1 MEAYRPS
8 RPPAHG
14 MSRDQMTVR
23 NAFSVDVEE
32 YFQVEAFSSLIPKR
46 DWDLLPPRAEE
57 QTRRTLELL
66 DRFQVRG
73 TFFILGWMAERNPT
87 LVRTIHDAGHEIGSH
102 GFSHKMITDM
112 TPQEFRD
119 DVRRAKG
126 ILEGITGGNVRG
138 YRAPT
143 FSIMERTSWA
153 YEILLEEG
161 YRYSSSVYPIVHDR
175 YGWPGFGEDPRR
187 MAANGKGEIWEIPM
201 SVGSIGPLRLPF
213 GGGGY
218 LRLYPLSLTKALF
231 RSREREG
238 RAAILY
244 MHPWELDARQ
254 PKVKAPLLRRLRHY
268 IGIRN
273 MERKL
278 VSLLETRKFGTVGHY
293 LEEAVAREGAAANGK
308 PGRMPG

>member
-1 MEAYRPS
+1 M
-8 RPPAHG
+8 
-14 MSRDQMTVR
+14 MNVR

-32 YFQVEAFSSLIPKR
+32 YFQVEAFSSVIPKR
-46 DWDLLPPRAEE
+46 DWDQLPARAEE
-57 QTRRTLELL
+57 QTGRTLELL
-66 DRFQVRG
+66 ERFRVRG
-73 TFFILGWMAERNPT
+73 TFFVLGWMAERNPA
-87 LVRTIHDAGHEIGSH
+87 LVRAIHGAGHEIGSH

-112 TPQEFRD
+112 TPAEFRA

-126 ILEGITGGNVRG
+126 ILEGITGKEVRG

-143 FSIMERTSWA
+143 FSIMEKTSWA

-161 YRYSSSVYPIVHDR
+161 HRYSSSVYPIVHDR

-187 MAANGKGEIWEIPM
+187 MAANGKGEIWEVPM
-201 SVGSIGPLRLPF
+201 SVVAIGPFRMPF

-231 RSREREG
+231 RIRERAG
-238 RAAILY
+238 RPAILY

-268 IGIRN
+268 MGIRN
-273 MERKL
+273 MEKKL
-278 VSLLETRKFGTVGHY
+278 VSLLETRKFGTVGQY
-293 LEEAVAREGAAANGK
+293 LEEAVARGSAVGNGI
-308 PGRMPG
+308 PERMPG